1 MFDQLLKLDFFVGSG
16 LSESDFKRLFA
27 KCTCGLVMTHRAF
40 DEHACAVA
48 GVGAAQSSIFTPID
62 LTSNDGPGNSSVA
75 IDLTV
80 DSDDGF

>member
-1 MFDQLLKLDFFVGSG
+1 VFDQLLKLDFFVGGSG

-27 KCTCGLVMTHRAF
+27 KCTCGLVMTHSAF
-40 DEHACAVA
+40 EEHACAVA
-48 GVGAAQSSIFTPID
+48 
-62 LTSNDGPGNSSVA
+62 SNDGPGNNSVV